1 MSSPVHVDQRGPAL
15 WITIDRP
22 ERRNAINA
30 EVVGLIEDAIRS
42 APSRGGVRV
51 IVLTGAG
58 EKAFC
63 AGGDLAPNA
72 SGAPF
77 TADPAQPR
85 HFVADLFKTI
95 QDCDI
100 PILCRVNGHALA
112 GGLGLVCACD
122 LVVTVDDA
130 SFGTPETRIGLF
142 PMMILPLLKRVL
154 PRRRL
159 MELCITGDPI
169 TAQEALA
176 AGLVNEVCPR
186 AKLDERVEAW
196 IERIAARSPTA
207 VTLGKMAFHTMEDM
221 GLRESLDYAQLMLP
235 SMAQT
240 EDAKE
245 GFKAF
250 QEKRAPNWPG
260 R

>member
-1 MSSPVHVDQRGPAL
+1 MSSPVLVEERGPAL

-30 EVVGLIEDAIRS
+30 EVIGQIDDAIRG
-42 APSRGGVRV
+42 APARAGVRA
-51 IVLTGAG
+51 IVLTGSG
-58 EKAFC
+58 DKAFC
-63 AGGDLAPNA
+63 AGGDLAPDA
-72 SGAPF
+72 TGAPF

-85 HFVADLFKTI
+85 HYVVSLFKTLEE
-95 QDCDI
+95 CDLPVI
-100 PILCRVNGHALA
+100 CRVNGHALA

-122 LVVTVDDA
+122 LAIAVDDA
-130 SFGTPETRIGLF
+130 TFGTPESKIGLF

-154 PRRRL
+154 TRRRL

-176 AGLVNEVCPR
+176 AGLVNE
-186 AKLDERVEAW
+186 
-196 IERIAARSPTA
+196 IAARADLDARVQAWLDRIVSRSPTA
-207 VTLGKMAFHTMEDM
+207 VKLGKMALHSMEDM
-221 GLRESLDYAQLMLP
+221 GFRGALDYAQLMLP
-235 SMAQT
+235 NMART
-240 EDAKE
+240 EDARE

-250 QEKRAPNWPG
+250 QGKRKPEWKG